1 MRFATTLRLTAI
13 ATTILWGTEAA
24 FAEDVTLTLESWR
37 TDDAAIWQDKII
49 PVFEKENPG
58 VKINFD
64 AIAPTEYSASLE
76 AKLAGGTA
84 GDLITCLPFDA
95 SLDRFKR
102 GYLAPIT
109 DLPGLSNFSEVA
121 KAGWS
126 TDDQKTTF
134 CVPMAAVIH
143 GFIYNKDA
151 FDKLGIKVPAT
162 EDEFFAALEKIKASG
177 QYTPLAVGTGALWV
191 AGALG
196 YMNIGPNFWKG
207 EEGRLALIAGRAKF
221 TDPQFVAP
229 FRELAKWKPYLP
241 DGFEAET
248 VTDSQ
253 NMFTLGRAAIY
264 PAGSWEI
271 SGFNAHA
278 DFKMGAFPP
287 PVPKDGDQ
295 CFITDHPD
303 HGIGMN
309 TKSKHP
315 SEAKKFMEW
324 LTTPE
329 FAALYSNA
337 LPGFFSLNTAAVPIK
352 DALAD
357 EFASWRK
364 NCKSTIRLT
373 YAILSRGTPNLDNET
388 SEVSSQVLRG
398 TMSPDDAAKRLRQG
412 LDGWYKPAAQ

>member
-1 MRFATTLRLTAI
+1 MSFATTLRLTAI
-13 ATTILWGTEAA
+13 ATTIVWGTEAT

-64 AIAPTEYSASLE
+64 AIAPTEYSAALE

-109 DLPGLSNFSEVA
+109 DLPGLSNFSQVA

-177 QYTPLAVGTGALWV
+177 QYTPLAIGTGALWV

-196 YMNIGPNFWKG
+196 YMNIGPNYWKG
-207 EEGRLALIAGRAKF
+207 EEGRLALIAG
-221 TDPQFVAP
+221 Q
-229 FRELAKWKPYLP
+229 REVHRSA
-241 DGFEAET
+241 
-248 VTDSQ
+248 VC
-253 NMFTLGRAAIY
+253 R
-264 PAGSWEI
+264 
-271 SGFNAHA
+271 
-278 DFKMGAFPP
+278 
-287 PVPKDGDQ
+287 
-295 CFITDHPD
+295 
-303 HGIGMN
+303 
-309 TKSKHP
+309 
-315 SEAKKFMEW
+315 
-324 LTTPE
+324 
-329 FAALYSNA
+329 
-337 LPGFFSLNTAAVPIK
+337 AVPRTGEVE
-352 DALAD
+352 AL
-357 EFASWRK
+357 SPRW
-364 NCKSTIRLT
+364 IRGRDRDRQPEHVHPRPGRD
-373 YAILSRGTPNLDNET
+373 LSRGFVGNLRIQC
-388 SEVSSQVLRG
+388 SR
-398 TMSPDDAAKRLRQG
+398 RLQ
-412 LDGWYKPAAQ
+412 DGRVPAAGSQGRRSMLHHRSPGSRHRREHQVQTSRRS